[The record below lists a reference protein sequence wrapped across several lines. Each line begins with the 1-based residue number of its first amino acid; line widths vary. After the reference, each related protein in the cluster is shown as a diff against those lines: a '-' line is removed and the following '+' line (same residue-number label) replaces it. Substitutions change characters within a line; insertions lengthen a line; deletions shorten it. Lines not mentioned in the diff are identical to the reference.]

1 MLNQVGISDLRD
13 VSKER
18 MLYIFGAGRI
28 MQGVLKS
35 YARFGLEVS
44 VRGIIDNNESL
55 WDTSVQVNDTTL
67 KICSLQQAL
76 EKICEKP
83 AAIAVFVKDNETIE
97 KQLQDNCA
105 GRDIMLYSYPTC
117 ICINEE
123 KWKQKYS
130 KADLENRIVM
140 QGEGD
145 SRENALAI
153 FEYLKEHNLFGKY
166 KVAWIC
172 NHPEQFKSDE
182 NVEFIKR
189 DLMLKDPTP
198 KEVEQYIKVLY
209 TSRYLFYENM
219 LIYKIRDDQ
228 ISAYLKH
235 GTFPL
240 KNVKGIL
247 KIAEDVDKVI
257 CTSENYAEHAV
268 DMEEGSTMENL
279 LICGSPRLD
288 FLYKE
293 KHVMKT
299 LDKYTPDKKYIIW
312 LPTLRQTVGRNDM
325 AKISPLGIPL
335 IKSHEEF
342 SRIDNALGKMNCKL
356 VIKPHPHQ
364 DLSVYKID
372 DYENIIFIPQSDL
385 DAHDFTIHSLMREC
399 DGLIS
404 DYSSIAFDYMLLDRP
419 IAYTVDDMDEYKI
432 GFSVPD
438 PFHFMP
444 GEKLEN
450 VDNMI
455 SFVEHVIDR
464 KDLFKEERHEIRD
477 YIHKYQ
483 DDKNSER
490 FLNMMGMI

>member
-1 MLNQVGISDLRD
+1 MLNQIGISDLREI
-13 VSKER
+13 SKER
-18 MLYIFGAGRI
+18 VLYIFGAGRI
-28 MQGVLKS
+28 MQGVMRN
-35 YARFGLEVS
+35 YARFELEKS
-44 VRGIIDNNESL
+44 VQGIIDNNESL
-55 WDTSVQVNDTTL
+55 WDTTIQVNENTL
-67 KICSLQQAL
+67 KIFSLQQAL
-76 EKICEKP
+76 EDIGDRP
-83 AAIAVFVKDNETIE
+83 AAIAVFVKDSQLIE
-97 KQLQDNCA
+97 NQLQENCA
-105 GRDIMLYSYPTC
+105 GRDIMLFSYPTC

-123 KWKQKYS
+123 KWKHEYS
-130 KADLENRIVM
+130 KCPLVNRIVM

-153 FEYLKEHNLFGKY
+153 FEYLKEQDLLGKY

-172 NHPEQFKSDE
+172 NHPESFESDE
-182 NVEFIKR
+182 NVEYIKR
-189 DLMLKDPTP
+189 DIMLYNPTP
-198 KEVEQYIKVLY
+198 MEIELYINILY
-209 TSRYLFYENM
+209 TSKYLFYENM
-219 LIYKIRDDQ
+219 LIYKNRDDQ

-293 KHVMKT
+293 KHVLMT
-299 LDKYTPDKKYIIW
+299 LGKYTPEKKYIIW
-312 LPTLRQTVGRNDM
+312 LPTLRQAVGRNDM
-325 AKISPLGIPL
+325 AKVSPLGIPL
-335 IKSHEEF
+335 VQTQEEF
-342 SRIDNALGKMNCKL
+342 AQIDIILGQLNCKL

-372 DYENIIFIPQSDL
+372 EYKNIIFISQAEL
-385 DAHDFTIHSLMREC
+385 DARDFTIHSLMREC

-419 IAYTVDDMDEYKI
+419 IAYTVDDMNEYKI

-444 GEKLEN
+444 GEKLKN
-450 VDNMI
+450 VDDMI
-455 SFVEHVIDR
+455 LFFKHVINKVDVY
-464 KDLFKEERHEIRD
+464 KKERREIRD

-483 DDKNSER
+483 DDKNTER
-490 FLNMMGMI
+490 FLKMMGMI